1 MIKFES
7 SLLAG
12 HERNATKVRF
22 RGNATTKPASGLF
35 RARTSALSILL
46 FHTRRMRRFPLIH
59 PATLLAATACLSRT
73 LAQREE
79 AIERHHQHEIVN
91 DVDRPS
97 SLFDAKNPHNP
108 LSFTATDMT
117 DRNGTSFCDNSM
129 TMSMFVDGFHSSL
142 LSVTSST
149 SSPSSSPQPATDDA
163 GSDSSESSSSSP
175 SSSPAPLPSC
185 LSYLSPTFELSSPGR
200 FALAMLASF
209 LMAVSLEALTA
220 LKCRIVFARK
230 RRTRRTA
237 GEGAQPSGIASD
249 GVPRFGPR
257 QRRAL
262 MTLIYALQ
270 GLLGFLIML
279 VTMAYSV
286 ELLASVVAGLMVG
299 NAAFGSVEAPTCC
312 RRNSSITTPPE
323 SAVPPRIR
331 QREMRGGEPESS
343 LAPLLQ
349 PLLST
354 QNDHSYVV

>member
-1 MIKFES
+1 
-7 SLLAG
+7 
-12 HERNATKVRF
+12 
-22 RGNATTKPASGLF
+22 
-35 RARTSALSILL
+35 
-46 FHTRRMRRFPLIH
+46 LIH
-59 PATLLAATACLSRT
+59 PAIALAATASLSRT

-79 AIERHHQHEIVN
+79 TLERHQHEKNVN
-91 DVDRPS
+91 DVDRPRS
-97 SLFDAKNPHNP
+97 YEANPHTP
-108 LSFTATDMT
+108 PQFTSTDMT
-117 DRNGTSFCDNSM
+117 DQNGASFCDNSM

-142 LSVTSST
+142 LSVTSSA
-149 SSPSSSPQPATDDA
+149 SSSTDDA
-163 GSDSSESSSSSP
+163 GSDSPESSTSSTSSS

-220 LKCRIVFARK
+220 LKCRVVFSRK
-230 RRTRRTA
+230 TRRGRSSA
-237 GEGAQPSGIASD
+237 DEGAQPSGIASD
-249 GVPRFGPR
+249 DVPRFGPR

-299 NAAFGSVEAPTCC
+299 NAAFGSVETPTCC
-312 RRNSSITTPPE
+312 HRNNSITSPPE

>member
-1 MIKFES
+1 
-7 SLLAG
+7 
-12 HERNATKVRF
+12 
-22 RGNATTKPASGLF
+22 
-35 RARTSALSILL
+35 
-46 FHTRRMRRFPLIH
+46 MRRFPLIH
-59 PATLLAATACLSRT
+59 PAIVLAATASLSRT

-79 AIERHHQHEIVN
+79 TIEGHQQEKNVN
-91 DVDRPS
+91 DVDRPNS
-97 SLFDAKNPHNP
+97 FEANPYTP
-108 LSFTATDMT
+108 PQFASTDMT
-117 DRNGTSFCDNSM
+117 DQNGTSFCDNSM

-142 LSVTSST
+142 LSVTSSA

-163 GSDSSESSSSSP
+163 GSDSPESSTSTS

-220 LKCRIVFARK
+220 LKCRVVFARK
-230 RRTRRTA
+230 TRRRRSA
-237 GEGAQPSGIASD
+237 DEGAQPSGIASD
-249 GVPRFGPR
+249 DLPRFGPR

-262 MTLIYALQ
+262 LTLIYALQ

-299 NAAFGSVEAPTCC
+299 NAAFGSVETPTCC
-312 RRNSSITTPPE
+312 RRCSSSVTPPPE

-331 QREMRGGEPESS
+331 HGVRDMLAGEPESS

>member
-1 MIKFES
+1 
-7 SLLAG
+7 LL
-12 HERNATKVRF
+12 
-22 RGNATTKPASGLF
+22 
-35 RARTSALSILL
+35 
-46 FHTRRMRRFPLIH
+46 
-59 PATLLAATACLSRT
+59 
-73 LAQREE
+73 
-79 AIERHHQHEIVN
+79 
-91 DVDRPS
+91 
-97 SLFDAKNPHNP
+97 DAKNPHNAP
-108 LSFTATDMT
+108 QFASTDMT
-117 DRNGTSFCDNSM
+117 DQNGTSFCDNSM

-149 SSPSSSPQPATDDA
+149 SSSSSSPQPATDDA
-163 GSDSSESSSSSP
+163 GSDSPESSSS

-220 LKCRIVFARK
+220 LKCSVVFARK
-230 RRTRRTA
+230 TRRRRTA
-237 GEGAQPSGIASD
+237 NEGAQPSGIASD
-249 GVPRFGPR
+249 DALRFGPR

-312 RRNSSITTPPE
+312 RRNSSSSVTTPPE
-323 SAVPPRIR
+323 SAVPSRIR
-331 QREMRGGEPESS
+331 HGVREMLRGGEPESS